1 MMIFKLG
8 VLTCAFYVGLTV
20 VIEAVLWAVAYF
32 WGLGV
37 YISGKHWGLRLGV
50 RLGLFFGVVWL
61 ISFVAAWWIVY
72 LDLRTKLASLP
83 N

>member
-1 MMIFKLG
+1 VIFKLAL
-8 VLTCAFYVGLTV
+8 LTCAFYAGFTV
-20 VIEAVLWAVAYF
+20 LIEAVLWAIANF

-37 YISGKHWGLRLGV
+37 VISGKLWGLRLGV
-50 RLGLFFGVVWL
+50 KFGLFFGVVWL

-72 LDLRTKLASLP
+72 LDLKTKLAALP